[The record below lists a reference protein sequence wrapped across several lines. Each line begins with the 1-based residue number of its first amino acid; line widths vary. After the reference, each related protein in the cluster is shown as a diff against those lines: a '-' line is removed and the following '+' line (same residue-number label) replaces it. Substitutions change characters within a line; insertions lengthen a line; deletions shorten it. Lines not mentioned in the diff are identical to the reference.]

1 MNEAVKTANSGDL
14 ELEFPNQ
21 NLFWDL
27 LWLPS
32 TLPIG
37 FAQDKLLA
45 QKDLN
50 LKSDLAGASRIFSPL
65 HFVAFGTGLS
75 PN

>member
-14 ELEFPNQ
+14 ELEFLNQ
-21 NLFWDL
+21 NLFVIWL
-27 LWLPS
+27 GLPS

-45 QKDLN
+45 QK
-50 LKSDLAGASRIFSPL
+50 I
-65 HFVAFGTGLS
+65 
-75 PN
+75 